1 MRTMSVPRQRFRQ
14 WITATSAAI
23 VVAAVL
29 SSCGGGSR
37 PTTTTVS
44 GVVPTPAEQA
54 ATLAATNAYRTQIV
68 TAATAFNDAVRA
80 LHDDLA
86 AHHTTAAIAEW
97 RRAQAAFDTFRPEL
111 SGGPGAWSA
120 IGGPVDATGAG
131 GGLHAIE
138 FGLFHGPQSV
148 ATAATPALV
157 LAGATYAI
165 GFFRTI
171 VQPSTIA
178 AHQVENLG
186 YFVTTCLGGDPE
198 PWSHDQILD
207 VVAVGRGALA
217 ASATLLPLARLVE
230 PATAVL
236 FERSINAFR
245 ASLTTISAR
254 DGQVNRDAVR
264 GIAAKAM
271 ALEGVLGQLAGAFD
285 GYTNGRYFA

>member
-1 MRTMSVPRQRFRQ
+1 MT
-14 WITATSAAI
+14 
-23 VVAAVL
+23 
-29 SSCGGGSR
+29 
-37 PTTTTVS
+37 
-44 GVVPTPAEQA
+44 
-54 ATLAATNAYRTQIV
+54 
-68 TAATAFNDAVRA
+68 
-80 LHDDLA
+80 
-86 AHHTTAAIAEW
+86 IAPLGLLL
-97 RRAQAAFDTFRPEL
+97 DID
-111 SGGPGAWSA
+111 GPIAS
-120 IGGPVDATGAG
+120 PLT
-131 GGLHAIE
+131 
-138 FGLFHGPQSV
+138 
-148 ATAATPALV
+148 
-157 LAGATYAI
+157 
-165 GFFRTI
+165 RTI

>member
-1 MRTMSVPRQRFRQ
+1 
-14 WITATSAAI
+14 
-23 VVAAVL
+23 
-29 SSCGGGSR
+29 
-37 PTTTTVS
+37 
-44 GVVPTPAEQA
+44 VPTSAEQA

-86 AHHTTAAIAEW
+86 AHNTAAIAEW
-97 RRAQAAFDTFRPEL
+97 RRAQAAFDIFRPEL

-138 FGLFHGPQSV
+138 FGLFHGPQSI

-171 VQPSTIA
+171 VQPSAIA

-230 PATAVL
+230 PATAVV
-236 FERSINAFR
+236 FDRSINAFR